1 MPLLAALH
9 ERFVRERPFE
19 GLGIAACLHI
29 TAETAM
35 LVRLLRAGGAAVSLA
50 ASNPLS
56 TQDDIAAALAVR
68 YEVAVFARAG
78 VDRRGYY
85 RHIELAL
92 NEPPQG
98 PDLVI
103 DDGGDLVN
111 TLHTRAAAL
120 LPGVRGGCESTTTGV
135 IRLRRMAA
143 EGALAFP
150 VIAAND
156 TATKRMVDNTCGT
169 GQSAIDGILRAT
181 NTLLAGKTVVV
192 AGFGAS
198 GRGVAERARGF
209 GAQVIVT
216 EVDPVRALD
225 ASLRGF
231 RVLPMA
237 QAAPLGEV
245 FVTAT
250 GSVDVI
256 HADHLAVMR
265 DGAILANA
273 GHFDVEIDVRAL
285 TKLAV
290 SVHRDVRPHVD
301 AYELGDGRT
310 LLLLAEGRVVNLV
323 AAEGHPAEVMDLA
336 FGIEALALAW
346 LARTV
351 LAGHKDKLP
360 AGVHEVPADIDAE
373 AASLVLATTG
383 TSIDA
388 LTPAQLSYLASWRI
402 GSLSRGSG
410 QARLSGLRRDG
421 DGCGAWGR
429 RPGQDHPSDQ
439 PDRVDEVPPPGGRRQ
454 REHHREPERETP
466 GHGPPVGRRPDDE
479 RDGEAEPGRDQQ
491 ADRDPVARHS
501 GHGQQVP
508 GQRAGRRRLV
518 AGQAQREEHGVLQ
531 ERVRVQQRRRRQRHG
546 QRAGH
551 QDREPDEAPGGPGAI
566 PGGHRRGE
574 HRDRGPGGRLHRA
587 RDPEGHGRAEQPRRA
602 GDQRQGKEHQRDDRR
617 VGDADRQRERDH
629 RGRGEEDGG
638 QGGVVPARVAAPVRR
653 RDRERRPDQRDGYGG
668 EPQPGIGEQAGRA
681 QRPRQAEHRHDR
693 QVRVV
698 GQPGVQLS
706 LRQVRGA
713 VLQQQHRRPR
723 DDLHLRRGRHP
734 GDEPGHGRGQ
744 RPGQGDQHRP
754 DDRHVLVPGQPDEEG
769 RHSVADRCPDGPGAV
784 GVTSVD
790 RQRGGVDGE
799 CPVRGQEPVP
809 AQPVPVG

>member
-1 MPLLAALH
+1 MPLLTALM
-9 ERFVRERPFE
+9 ERFGRERPFD

-68 YEVAVFARAG
+68 YGIAVFARAG

-92 NEPPQG
+92 AEPAAG
-98 PDLVI
+98 PGNPNLVI

-120 LPGVRGGCESTTTGV
+120 LPSVLGGCESTTTGV

-216 EVDPVRALD
+216 ETDPVRALD

-256 HADHLAVMR
+256 AAEHLAAMR

-285 TKLAV
+285 GGLAV
-290 SVHRDVRPHVD
+290 AVHRDVRPHVD
-301 AYELGDGRT
+301 AYDLGDGRT

-323 AAEGHPAEVMDLA
+323 AAEGHPPEVMDLA

-346 LARTV
+346 LAGNT
-351 LAGHKDKLP
+351 DKLP

-373 AASLVLATTG
+373 AAVLVLATTG
-383 TSIDA
+383 TSIDT
-388 LTPAQLSYLASWRI
+388 LTPAQLSYRESWRI
-402 GSLSRGSG
+402 GS
-410 QARLSGLRRDG
+410 
-421 DGCGAWGR
+421 
-429 RPGQDHPSDQ
+429 
-439 PDRVDEVPPPGGRRQ
+439 
-454 REHHREPERETP
+454 
-466 GHGPPVGRRPDDE
+466 
-479 RDGEAEPGRDQQ
+479 
-491 ADRDPVARHS
+491 
-501 GHGQQVP
+501 
-508 GQRAGRRRLV
+508 
-518 AGQAQREEHGVLQ
+518 
-531 ERVRVQQRRRRQRHG
+531 
-546 QRAGH
+546 
-551 QDREPDEAPGGPGAI
+551 
-566 PGGHRRGE
+566 
-574 HRDRGPGGRLHRA
+574 
-587 RDPEGHGRAEQPRRA
+587 
-602 GDQRQGKEHQRDDRR
+602 
-617 VGDADRQRERDH
+617 
-629 RGRGEEDGG
+629 
-638 QGGVVPARVAAPVRR
+638 
-653 RDRERRPDQRDGYGG
+653 
-668 EPQPGIGEQAGRA
+668 
-681 QRPRQAEHRHDR
+681 
-693 QVRVV
+693 
-698 GQPGVQLS
+698 
-706 LRQVRGA
+706 
-713 VLQQQHRRPR
+713 
-723 DDLHLRRGRHP
+723 
-734 GDEPGHGRGQ
+734 
-744 RPGQGDQHRP
+744 
-754 DDRHVLVPGQPDEEG
+754 
-769 RHSVADRCPDGPGAV
+769 
-784 GVTSVD
+784 
-790 RQRGGVDGE
+790 
-799 CPVRGQEPVP
+799 
-809 AQPVPVG
+809 